1 MANSLPRSKT
11 NYLSNV
17 PFFFKDLKLQIVY
30 FGFGFSLFLLF
41 KSLPDSRHDSEATD
55 EMWRL
60 LPAAF

>member
-1 MANSLPRSKT
+1 MCL
-11 NYLSNV
+11 
-17 PFFFKDLKLQIVY
+17 FFFKDLKLQIVY